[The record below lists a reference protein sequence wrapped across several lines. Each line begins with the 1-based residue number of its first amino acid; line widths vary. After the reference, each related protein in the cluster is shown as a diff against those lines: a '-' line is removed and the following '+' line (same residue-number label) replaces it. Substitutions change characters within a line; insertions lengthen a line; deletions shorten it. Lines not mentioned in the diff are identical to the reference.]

1 MRRFVCLR
9 RNNWKSYVVLASLG
23 LAAAGREVG
32 AQQPSDDA
40 VLLLA
45 VVVNGRPINLVGDF
59 KKHGGAL
66 YATPTELDTLG
77 FKVRL
82 KSPDGDVLLSTLPG
96 VSYRFDEKTQ
106 TLYFTATNAALKPTL
121 IGGGFVSTTR
131 DLPVE
136 SGLGAAINYD
146 VVGTM
151 AAGRTVA
158 EGLADVRVFSPWG
171 VFTSSSIA
179 TSGSQYGTQPLVR
192 LDSTF
197 SYSDPDTLRR
207 YRVGDVISSGLA
219 WTRPVRLGG
228 VQITTDFSI
237 RPDLVTFP
245 VPTITGTV
253 AVPSSVDVLVNGVQL
268 LSRDLPPG
276 PFEIRQLPV
285 INGAGDV
292 SVVIHNEVGQQVTQ
306 TLPTYASSLLLARGL
321 TAFSAEMGTVRLNYG
336 VDSQDYRAPAASFSV
351 RHGLLDWLTLEA
363 HGEGNG
369 PYGGRSSSKTVAGG
383 MAGGGAAVTMG
394 HWGVISV
401 AAAASNYGRHRG
413 GLASASYER
422 VTPVLSFAVSV
433 QASSRKFGDLAAAS
447 GQPVPRLQTRASIG
461 LALGRF
467 GSLGVAYVGVRQS
480 ASRVAPGNQY
490 AEQPVNAASGFGIVP
505 LLPATK
511 VDLVSVSYSR
521 PVFNQRASLYATAY
535 HDFSHAGSSGLLI
548 GLTIPLGRRS
558 NAGVS
563 AGTGTSGTGGTLQAS
578 QSADDVGDVGWRVQE
593 DAGQPARQMAE
604 AGYKSPWGT
613 VGGGI
618 DRIAG
623 QTAYRAT
630 AQGSLAYAGGGLF
643 AANTINDSFAV
654 VDTDGA
660 AGVQVLQENRPVG
673 RTGSS
678 GLLLVPD
685 LRSFD
690 ANRIAIDPTDVPLD
704 ADMGQTTRMVRPQDH
719 SGVVVR
725 FPVHVSHGALLQMV
739 DKTGAAIPVGSTA
752 RLAAAPELVVGY
764 GGELYVSGLQPHNA
778 VQVKLPNGRLC
789 TATFDYKT
797 VTGTLPIIGPLL
809 CKDAM

>member
-1 MRRFVCLR
+1 M
-9 RNNWKSYVVLASLG
+9 LAWLG
-23 LAAAGREVG
+23 LVAGGQAAG
-32 AQQPSDDA
+32 AQQPSDD
-40 VLLLA
+40 VTLMLA
-45 VVVNGRPINLVGDF
+45 VVVNGRPIDLVGDF
-59 KKHGGAL
+59 KRHGGAL
-66 YATPTELDTLG
+66 YATSTELDTLG
-77 FKVRL
+77 FKVKL
-82 KSPDGDVLLSTLPG
+82 KSPDADVLLSGLPG

-106 TLYFTATNAALKPTL
+106 TLYFIATNAALKPTL
-121 IGGGFVSTTR
+121 IGAGYANTTP

-136 SGLGAAINYD
+136 SGLGAAFNYD
-146 VVGTM
+146 VVATM
-151 AAGRTVA
+151 AGGRTVA
-158 EGLADVRVFSPWG
+158 GGLAEVRVFSPWG

-179 TSGSQYGTQPLVR
+179 TSGGQYGAQQPLVR

-207 YRVGDVISSGLA
+207 YRLGDVITSGLA

-228 VQITTDFSI
+228 MQITTDFSV

-285 INGAGDV
+285 VTGAGNV
-292 SVVIHNEVGQQVTQ
+292 SVVIHDEVGQQVTQ
-306 TLPTYASSLLLARGL
+306 TLPIYASSLLLASGL
-321 TAFSAEMGTVRLNYG
+321 TAFSAELGAVRVNYG
-336 VDSQDYRAPAASFSV
+336 VRSDDYRAPAASFSV
-351 RHGLLDWLTLEA
+351 RHGVLDWLTVEA

-369 PYGGRSSSKTVAGG
+369 PYGSQGGVKTTAGA
-383 MAGGGAAVTMG
+383 MAGGGAAVTLG
-394 HWGVISV
+394 RWGVISL
-401 AAAASNYGRHRG
+401 AGAASNSGRHHG

-422 VTPVLSFAVSV
+422 VTSVLSFATSV
-433 QASSRKFGDLAAAS
+433 QATSRNFGDIAAAS
-447 GQPVPRLQTRASIG
+447 GQPVPRLQTRASVG

-490 AEQPVNAASGFGIVP
+490 AKRPVDTASGFGIVP
-505 LLPATK
+505 FLPATK
-511 VDLVSVSYSR
+511 VTLVSVSYSR
-521 PVFNQRASLYATAY
+521 PVFNQQASLYATAY
-535 HDFSHAGSSGLLI
+535 RDFSHSGSSGVLV

-563 AGTGTSGTGGTLQAS
+563 AGTGSSGNGATFQAS
-578 QSADDVGDVGWRVQE
+578 QSANDVGDVGWRVQE
-593 DAGQPARQMAE
+593 DAGRPGRQLAE
-604 AGYKSPWGT
+604 GEYKTPWGLVG
-613 VGGGI
+613 VGG
-618 DRIAG
+618 DRVAG
-623 QTAYRAT
+623 QTAVRGGAH
-630 AQGSLAYAGGGLF
+630 GSLAYAGGGLF
-643 AANTINDSFAV
+643 ASNTINDSFAV

-678 GLLLVPD
+678 GLLLVPN

-704 ADMGQTTRMVRPQDH
+704 AVMGQTTRMVRPQDR

-725 FPVHVSHGALLQMV
+725 FPVRVSHGALLQLV
-739 DKTGAAIPVGSTA
+739 DASGAAIPMGSIA
-752 RLAAAPELVVGY
+752 RLGAAAELVVGY
-764 GGELYVSGLQPHNA
+764 GGELFVNGLQPHDA

-789 TATFDYKT
+789 MATFDYKA
-797 VTGTLPIIGPLL
+797 VTGTLPIIGPIL
-809 CKDAM
+809 CKEAA